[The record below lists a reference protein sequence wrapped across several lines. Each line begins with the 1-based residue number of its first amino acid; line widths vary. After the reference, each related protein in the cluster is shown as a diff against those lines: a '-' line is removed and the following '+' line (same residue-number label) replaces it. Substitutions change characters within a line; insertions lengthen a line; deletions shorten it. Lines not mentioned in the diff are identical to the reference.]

1 MLWLRSNPTSSYF
14 ISSSWTL
21 DSFLSYKVEAM
32 KSLNSPMAPS
42 GAVTSHA
49 DYEPRRSTRV
59 KFKNPDYKG
68 ATSSSVPVLSSGKPS
83 STRPNLTSTDN
94 VEAIVNPEASA
105 EVEKSNPP
113 SGQEPATSSL
123 KRKRPASKTSMKST
137 KTKNITKANK
147 FTLRKKTPKATNVAA
162 KNPSK
167 KAATRSPR
175 IKPEQSSLRFQAS
188 DKLPHNL
195 GSLPGSLAT
204 DKVPA
209 GSLNGSDK
217 ENRGIDASVEHLE
230 GAGNEADTPIKK
242 NSKSRVSY
250 GLTVGKTPYPE
261 FLQPTA
267 AECEEVNR
275 LLSEIHGEVTAPKT
289 IPEPSLTVTGCG
301 EVPSVLDALIRTLL
315 SGATSGA
322 NSALAFDGLVKRFGI
337 LSEGIGK
344 GSVNWDAVRQAPLND
359 VFEAIK
365 RGGLAAVKSKNLK
378 AILDKVYEENQ
389 EQVKRLEAKDPLA
402 GDINPKMSP
411 ENMENEK
418 AYRLACTDQHFLS
431 LDHIH
436 KLSTPEAMA
445 ALVKYPGI
453 GPKTAACVCLF
464 CLQRPCFAVDTHI
477 FRITKWLGW
486 VPDNASEI
494 TAFSHLEVRIPDHL
508 KYPLHQLFIKHGKT
522 CPRCRAI
529 TGETSIGW
537 EQGCAIEH
545 LVRRTGARKG
555 GPPPKKKSK
564 VTGRVKRKMSAAS
577 PSAANTNNPK
587 AVVAVTPTTS
597 RRNPPRKASSQVQVV
612 IESTPVLPTTV
623 ESSIVENDA
632 MTFSPTTMGQVGNSS
647 SLSTPTPEEETSRAS
662 KSKKKPTPRKRKAK
676 RRTARKSTAKGKG
689 RKAGS

>member
-1 MLWLRSNPTSSYF
+1 
-14 ISSSWTL
+14 
-21 DSFLSYKVEAM
+21 M
-32 KSLNSPMAPS
+32 KTLNSPMAPA

-49 DYEPRRSTRV
+49 DYEPRRSTRM

-68 ATSSSVPVLSSGKPS
+68 ATSSSVPVLSSVKPS
-83 STRPNLTSTDN
+83 STRPKLTSTDN
-94 VEAIVNPEASA
+94 VEAIVNPVASA
-105 EVEKSNPP
+105 EAERSKPS

-123 KRKRPASKTSMKST
+123 KRKRPVSKTSALKANAKATAKST
-137 KTKNITKANK
+137 KTKNTTKRKRTTKAAN
-147 FTLRKKTPKATNVAA
+147 AA
-162 KNPSK
+162 VKNPSK
-167 KAATRSPR
+167 TAATRSPR
-175 IKPEQSSLRFQAS
+175 IKPEQSSLLFQAS

-209 GSLNGSDK
+209 RSPNGSDK
-217 ENRGIDASVEHLE
+217 ENRGLDASAEHLE
-230 GAGNEADTPIKK
+230 GAGNEADTQIKPIKK
-242 NSKSRVSY
+242 KSKSRVSY

-261 FLQPTA
+261 FLRPTA

-275 LLSEIHGEVTAPKT
+275 LLSEIHGEVTVPKT

-322 NSALAFDGLVKRFGI
+322 NSALAFNGLVKRFGI

-378 AILDKVYEENQ
+378 AILDQVYEENQ
-389 EQVKRLEAKDPLA
+389 EQVKRLEAEDPSA
-402 GDINPKMSP
+402 DDMNPKMSP

-529 TGETSIGW
+529 TGETSVGW
-537 EQGCAIEH
+537 EQGCAIDH

-564 VTGRVKRKMSAAS
+564 VTGRVKRKVSAAT
-577 PSAANTNNPK
+577 PSAANTNDPK
-587 AVVAVTPTTS
+587 AAVAVTPTAS
-597 RRNPPRKASSQVQVV
+597 RRNPSRKASSQVQVV
-612 IESTPVLPTTV
+612 IESTPSDLDESSTPAPPTTA
-623 ESSIVENDA
+623 ESAIVETA
-632 MTFSPTTMGQVGNSS
+632 AVTLSPTTIGQVANSS
-647 SLSTPTPEEETSRAS
+647 SLSTPTPEDKTSRAS
-662 KSKKKPTPRKRKAK
+662 NIKKKPTPQRRKAK

>member
-1 MLWLRSNPTSSYF
+1 
-14 ISSSWTL
+14 
-21 DSFLSYKVEAM
+21 M
-32 KSLNSPMAPS
+32 KTLNSPVAPA

-59 KFKNPDYKG
+59 KFKNPDYKE

-83 STRPNLTSTDN
+83 LTRPKLTSTGH

-105 EVEKSNPP
+105 EVEESKLP
-113 SGQEPATSSL
+113 SAQEPATSSL
-123 KRKRPASKTSMKST
+123 KRKMPASKSSAPNANAKATAKST
-137 KTKNITKANK
+137 KRKRTTKAAN
-147 FTLRKKTPKATNVAA
+147 AAA
-162 KNPSK
+162 KNSTK

-175 IKPEQSSLRFQAS
+175 IKPEQSPLRFQAS
-188 DKLPHNL
+188 DRLPHNL

-204 DKVPA
+204 DKISA
-209 GSLNGSDK
+209 GSPNGPDK
-217 ENRGIDASVEHLE
+217 ENRDLDVSAKHLE
-230 GAGNEADTPIKK
+230 GAENEADSLIKK
-242 NSKSRVSY
+242 KSKSRASY

-275 LLSEIHGEVTAPKT
+275 LLSEIHGEVTVPKT

-378 AILDKVYEENQ
+378 AILDQVYEENQ
-389 EQVKRLEAKDPLA
+389 EQLKSLEAKDPSA
-402 GDINPKMSP
+402 DDINPKMSP

-436 KLSTPEAMA
+436 KLSTSQAMA
-445 ALVKYPGI
+445 TLVKYPGI

-555 GPPPKKKSK
+555 GPPPKTKSK
-564 VTGRVKRKMSAAS
+564 ATGLVKRKMSAAT
-577 PSAANTNNPK
+577 PNAEHTNNAG
-587 AVVAVTPTTS
+587 AVVTVTPTTS
-597 RRNPPRKASSQVQVV
+597 RRNPTRKASSQVQVV
-612 IESTPVLPTTV
+612 IESTPSDHDESTSPAPPTTV
-623 ESSIVENDA
+623 EESIVETA
-632 MTFSPTTMGQVGNSS
+632 PVALSPTTMVQVANSS
-647 SLSTPTPEEETSRAS
+647 FLSTPTPEEKTSRAS
-662 KSKKKPTPRKRKAK
+662 KTKKKPTPRKRQVK
-676 RRTARKSTAKGKG
+676 RRTAHKSTAKGKG

>member
-1 MLWLRSNPTSSYF
+1 
-14 ISSSWTL
+14 
-21 DSFLSYKVEAM
+21 
-32 KSLNSPMAPS
+32 MAPA

-68 ATSSSVPVLSSGKPS
+68 ATPSSVPVLLSGKPS

-94 VEAIVNPEASA
+94 VETIVNPEASA
-105 EVEKSNPP
+105 EVERSKPS

-123 KRKRPASKTSMKST
+123 KRKRPASKASAKST
-137 KTKNITKANK
+137 KTKKTTKRKRTTKAAN
-147 FTLRKKTPKATNVAA
+147 AAA

-167 KAATRSPR
+167 RAATRRPR
-175 IKPEQSSLRFQAS
+175 IKPEQSSLLFQAS

-209 GSLNGSDK
+209 GSPNGSDK
-217 ENRGIDASVEHLE
+217 ENRGLDASVEHLE
-230 GAGNEADTPIKK
+230 GAGNEADTPVKK
-242 NSKSRVSY
+242 KSKSRVSY

-378 AILDKVYEENQ
+378 AILDQVYEENQ
-389 EQVKRLEAKDPLA
+389 ERVKRLEAKDPSTD
-402 GDINPKMSP
+402 DINPKMSP
-411 ENMENEK
+411 ETMENEK

-529 TGETSIGW
+529 TGETSVGW
-537 EQGCAIEH
+537 EQGCAIDH

-564 VTGRVKRKMSAAS
+564 VTGRVKRKMSAAT
-577 PSAANTNNPK
+577 PSAANTNDPK

-612 IESTPVLPTTV
+612 IESTPSNLDESSTPAPPTTV
-623 ESSIVENDA
+623 ESSIVETAA
-632 MTFSPTTMGQVGNSS
+632 MTLPPTTMGQAANSS
-647 SLSTPTPEEETSRAS
+647 SLSTPTPYEKTSRAS
-662 KSKKKPTPRKRKAK
+662 KIKKKPTPRKRKAK
-676 RRTARKSTAKGKG
+676 RRTARKSTAKDKG